1 MALELLDP
9 GEERYCNLLL
19 SLGEAA
25 LLAGLQDEAVI
36 AYEKALTGSA
46 GNCEQ
51 QIAVQAAHGLGL
63 AHWRQ
68 GDLQRARTM
77 LEHGLVL
84 LGNSL
89 SAETVRVLVD
99 LTILF
104 TIYLGQQ
111 AEGATYARQALEM
124 ARHLGDKS
132 LEAAASRAAD
142 GKLFMSGNDISIVLQ
157 SLRRTLA
164 LAEESDDP
172 SEAAECC
179 SNLAGV
185 HYWKSEMRL
194 SYQVSLRRI
203 KFIELSQ
210 QPYQL
215 RNAYSWLALLS
226 ASQGEWLE
234 AEQAIEQAEL
244 MSNHLPSA
252 FLCQIRG
259 FLAYQQEDFA
269 AAEREFQA
277 AMLNWKM
284 GPIFLMFYSGPL
296 GMAQIAR
303 GKREEASAYLTEL
316 ESLLAELPPGTLPTA
331 SIMTCLALIAIALGD
346 QERAANLYP
355 QLQAFSGQ
363 HYWFLVDRV
372 LGEIATLCGDWD
384 MATVHLSAAEKTSQC
399 EGLRPE
405 LARTLVAQANCE
417 MLRGG
422 QGHTPQV
429 IHLLR
434 RALTLF
440 DELKMTG
447 AVGRIRN
454 QLRTFSR
461 QSHRSPHRSLPAHL
475 TESELKVLQLVV
487 QGKTNRQIALDL
499 ALSEKTVANHLTHI
513 FNKTTSENRAAAAA
527 FAIRHGL
534 D

>member
-1 MALELLDP
+1 
-9 GEERYCNLLL
+9 
-19 SLGEAA
+19 
-25 LLAGLQDEAVI
+25 
-36 AYEKALTGSA
+36 
-46 GNCEQ
+46 
-51 QIAVQAAHGLGL
+51 
-63 AHWRQ
+63 
-68 GDLQRARTM
+68 M

-84 LGNSL
+84 LGNSR
-89 SAETVRVLVD
+89 SAQTVRVLVD
-99 LTILF
+99 LSILF

-111 AEGATYARQALEM
+111 AEGATYARKALEM

-142 GKLFMSGNDISIVLQ
+142 GKLFISGKDITIALESLQ
-157 SLRRTLA
+157 RTLA

-172 SEAAECC
+172 SEVAECC
-179 SNLAGV
+179 SNLALV
-185 HYWKSEMRL
+185 HYWKAEMRL

-203 KFIELSQ
+203 KFIERSQ

-215 RNAYSWLALLS
+215 RNAYSWLALLF

-277 AMLNWKM
+277 ALLNQNM
-284 GPIFLMFYSGPL
+284 GPNLLMFYSGPL
-296 GMAQIAR
+296 GMAQIAG
-303 GKREEASAYLTEL
+303 GKREEASAYITEL
-316 ESLLAELPPGTLPTA
+316 ESLLSELPPGTLPTA
-331 SIMTCLALIAIALGD
+331 PIMTCLALIAIALGD

-363 HYWFLVDRV
+363 HNWFLVDRV

-384 MATVHLSAAEKTSQC
+384 SAKVHLSAAEEISQC
-399 EGLRPE
+399 QGLRSE

-417 MLRGG
+417 MLRGC
-422 QGHTPQV
+422 QGHTAHVMQ
-429 IHLLR
+429 LLR
-434 RALTLF
+434 RALALF
-440 DELKMTG
+440 DEMKMTH
-447 AVGRIRN
+447 AVGRIRT

-461 QSHRSPHRSLPAHL
+461 QPHPSPQRSLPADL
-475 TESELKVLQLVV
+475 TESEVKVLQLVV
-487 QGKTNRQIALDL
+487 QGKTNRQIAQGL